1 MALPAQGLTL
11 ARERKATLLKGEK
24 QRGERSQYFAQ
35 GRATPVDRFRT
46 LQLVDALALLAL
58 GRREFE
64 PQLVLQPLAVQ
75 GIGGQ
80 NDQVIDLQGP
90 RRQGRWGD
98 PSKGLGRQ
106 HQELGPI
113 AMAAPEL
120 PPEARMAGP
129 ELLGQAWAEPLAPK
143 GRRRQ

>member
-1 MALPAQGLTL
+1 M
-11 ARERKATLLKGEK
+11 KGEK
-24 QRGERSQYFAQ
+24 QRRERSQQFAQ
-35 GRATPVDRFRT
+35 GRATPVNRFRA

-75 GIGGQ
+75 GIGSQ
-80 NDQVIDLQGP
+80 NHQVINLKGP
-90 RRQGRWGD
+90 GRQGQGAD
-98 PSKGLGRQ
+98 TSKGLGRQ

-129 ELLGQAWAEPLAPK
+129 ELLGQAWAKPLAPK